1 MMKKMKGCYL
11 PIICCALLPGLPG
24 SLALAGEPVKVSVQ
38 TEQAGDLE
46 LGREQYVQGNYEEAM
61 QYLLRAE
68 KAEPENAEVQYN
80 LGLTY
85 QGMLD
90 YPTAEKSFAR
100 AGELDPSMGDAWSHL
115 GEMLYRNGSHT
126 KAKAVLERAAA
137 NGARPAYTAYITG
150 LVQTEL
156 GEYDAAIASL
166 NKSQEL
172 EPAFKQKAI
181 YAIGMVY
188 SKKKDKKAAE
198 KAFREAI
205 AINPK
210 SAVGVYADFGLQY
223 LNKPQ
228 KRLWHVDLGYRFLYD
243 DNVILNPGGVS
254 ALPTD
259 QSDFKHVL
267 NLHAGYKPEVKGA
280 FDFRADASYYR
291 SLHHKLSHMDVDGF
305 GLSLTPSYITDP
317 GTFSLEGRLDYYLV
331 DGNRYLQNF
340 SVFPSFGF
348 DIGKSQ
354 HGILNAAVQKKNF
367 FNQPLNIGAENRD
380 ATNYAAGYM
389 HYVYTKGQQGY
400 VGLGYAFDF
409 ENAKGGNW
417 DYTGHRIIGSILYPF
432 GKGIGFR
439 FNGDYYLQ
447 KYRNIHTL
455 FGVKRDDK
463 TFTLS
468 PMLTYDTRWVQ
479 LQLYYSHVQAKSSVG
494 IYEYNRNIVGAGFE
508 FSY

>member
-1 MMKKMKGCYL
+1 MKRMKRRC
-11 PIICCALLPGLPG
+11 ITATCCALCLGLFSLPG
-24 SLALAGEPVKVSVQ
+24 SLASAKELAHAS
-38 TEQAGDLE
+38 EQASDLKQ
-46 LGREQYVQGNYEEAM
+46 GREHYVLGNYEEA
-61 QYLLRAE
+61 LEHFLAAE
-68 KAEPENAEVQYN
+68 KAEPENGEVQYN
-80 LGLTY
+80 IGLTY

-90 YPTAEKSFAR
+90 YTKAESSFAR
-100 AGELDPSMGDAWSHL
+100 AVEIDPSMGDGWSHL
-115 GEMLYRNGSHT
+115 GEMLYRNGRHT
-126 KAKAVLERAAA
+126 EAKAALENAEA
-137 NGARPAYTAYITG
+137 NGARPAYTAYIKG
-150 LVQTEL
+150 LVLTEL
-156 GEYDAAIASL
+156 GEYDAAIANL

-172 EPAFKQKAI
+172 EPGFRQKAI

-188 SKKKDKKAAE
+188 SKKNDKKSAE
-198 KAFREAI
+198 KSFREAI

-228 KRLWHVDLGYRFLYD
+228 KRLWHVDLSYSFLYD
-243 DNVILNPGGVS
+243 DNVILNPGGIS

-259 QSDFKHVL
+259 QNDFKHVL

-280 FDFRADASYYR
+280 FDFRADVSYYR

-317 GTFSLEGRLDYYLV
+317 GTFSVEGRLDYYLV

-340 SVFPSFGF
+340 SVYPSFGF

-354 HGILNAAVQKKNF
+354 HGILNGAVQKKNF

-380 ATNYAAGYM
+380 AINYAAGYM

-417 DYTGHRIIGSILYPF
+417 DYTGHRIIGSVLYPL

-447 KYRNIHTL
+447 KYRNLHTI

-463 TFTLS
+463 IFTLS
-468 PMLTYDTRWVQ
+468 PMVTYDTRWVQ
-479 LQLYYSHVQAKSSVG
+479 LQLHYSHIRATSNIGV
-494 IYEYNRNIVGAGFE
+494 YEYNRNIVGAGFE
-508 FSY
+508 YRY